1 MRETSL
7 DEFVGGDDAASDASE
22 TGEADRGDGDANEQP
37 VPDAGDAPDADVRE
51 AAATAEAAGTDTA
64 QGEAKADPDE
74 VDPPPDPTASTFAW
88 STDGAA
94 CARCGAAATRRW
106 RDDRELVC
114 PSCKTW

>member
-7 DEFVGGDDAASDASE
+7 DEFVGGDAAAGGRDE
-22 TGEADRGDGDANEQP
+22 PGEADRGDGGASEQP
-37 VPDAGDAPDADVRE
+37 APDAGDAPDADIRE
-51 AAATAEAAGTDTA
+51 AAATAEAAGAATVPD
-64 QGEAKADPDE
+64 EANADPDD
-74 VDPPPDPTASTFAW
+74 VDPPPEPTASTFAW
-88 STDGAA
+88 SADGAA

>member
-22 TGEADRGDGDANEQP
+22 TGEPDRGDVGASEQP
-37 VPDAGDAPDADVRE
+37 APDAGDAPDADIRE
-51 AAATAEAAGTDTA
+51 ADATAEAAGADTV
-64 QGEAKADPDE
+64 PDE
-74 VDPPPDPTASTFAW
+74 THAGPPDVDAPPDQTVSTFAW
-88 STDGAA
+88 SVDGVA

-106 RDDRELVC
+106 RDDSELVC